1 MTTGSDEEI
10 YSIMFSSLKHP
21 ARRKILRMLSKKQ
34 LTFSQMLEEL
44 GVSSSHLTYHLENLG
59 ELLSKAEDGSYRLS
73 TFGEAAVNTM
83 EIVEEAPAV
92 PSRHHLALP
101 FKWKT
106 IFAVFLVLVILLSSM
121 AFVQFASFNQLSK
134 EHELLKLEYDRLKS
148 WNTGTDD
155 SIRFLR
161 DVLQINVTAY
171 QATLISNDAVPRPDL
186 GGITEERPTYQL
198 VSSESQITVDFRFRK
213 DKLSRCLLS
222 FIEGTPLYS
231 QPPPST
237 VVEAA
242 KNLLQRLR
250 TYDNT
255 PYMEEMSNMLDLVT
269 DGTEN
274 TEIISGNM
282 KLKIAVI
289 GTKSEV
295 QWSYT
300 ENGIDFQSKSL
311 SFIFE
316 NRALTE
322 LTDGW
327 FLFTIGSTTV
337 STSRDEAIEIA
348 RNHLKTY
355 SWTTTDGTVVN
366 DFIVQDEPVSCVLLP
381 HVRGENSLAL
391 IPYWYVTLYLDKEYP
406 DKVDRIAVGLWA
418 DTGKVAHV
426 RTLSG

>member
-1 MTTGSDEEI
+1 MSKPDEEI
-10 YSIMFSSLKHP
+10 YSTMFSSLKHP
-21 ARRKILRMLSKKQ
+21 ARRKILRMLSEKSMP
-34 LTFSQMLEEL
+34 FSQMLEEL

-59 ELLSKAEDGSYRLS
+59 ELVSKTENGQYRLS
-73 TFGEAAVNTM
+73 TFGEAAVSTM
-83 EIVEEAPAV
+83 KIVEEAPAV
-92 PSRHHLALP
+92 PSKRHLALP

-106 IFAVFLVLVILLSSM
+106 IFAVFLVLIILLSSM
-121 AFVQFASFNQLSK
+121 AYVQFASFSQLSS

-148 WNTGTDD
+148 WSAGTDD
-155 SIRFLR
+155 SIRFLQ

-171 QATLISNDAVPRPDL
+171 EATLIENSVVIRPDL
-186 GGITEERPTYQL
+186 GGIVEERPTYSL
-198 VSSESQITVDFRFRK
+198 VSSESQITVDFRFRN

-222 FIEGTPLYS
+222 FVEGAPILS

-237 VVEAA
+237 VLEAA
-242 KNLLQRLR
+242 KSLLQRLR
-250 TYDNT
+250 NYDNA

-282 KLKIAVI
+282 KLTIAVI

-316 NRALTE
+316 NRVLTE
-322 LTDGW
+322 LSDGW

-337 STSRDEAIEIA
+337 STSREEAIEIA
-348 RNHLKTY
+348 RNYVKTY
-355 SWTTTDGTVVN
+355 SWTTADGTVVN
-366 DFIVQDEPVSCVLLP
+366 DFIAQDEPVSCVLLP

-406 DKVDRIAVGLWA
+406 DKVDAIAVGLWA
-418 DTGKVAHV
+418 DTGQVAHV
-426 RTLSG
+426 IKLSV

>member
-1 MTTGSDEEI
+1 
-10 YSIMFSSLKHP
+10 
-21 ARRKILRMLSKKQ
+21 
-34 LTFSQMLEEL
+34 
-44 GVSSSHLTYHLENLG
+44 
-59 ELLSKAEDGSYRLS
+59 
-73 TFGEAAVNTM
+73 
-83 EIVEEAPAV
+83 
-92 PSRHHLALP
+92 
-101 FKWKT
+101 
-106 IFAVFLVLVILLSSM
+106 M
-121 AFVQFASFNQLSK
+121 AFVQFASFSQLSK

-148 WNTGTDD
+148 WNAGTDD
-155 SIRFLR
+155 AIRFLR
-161 DVLQINVTAY
+161 NVLQINVTAY
-171 QATLISNDAVPRPDL
+171 DSTLIENAVVTRPDL

-222 FIEGTPLYS
+222 FIEGAPIYS

-250 TYDNT
+250 TYDNA

-316 NRALTE
+316 NRVLTE

-337 STSRDEAIEIA
+337 STSRDEAIKIA
-348 RNHLKTY
+348 RNYVKTY
-355 SWTTTDGTVVN
+355 SWTAADGTVVN

-406 DKVDRIAVGLWA
+406 DKVDAIAVGLWA

-426 RTLSG
+426 IKLTV